1 MIYGSHFHISKKCYQ
16 LLLNNDAKSQNTE
29 SKNWKSNFWW
39 QVKCPNFFSIVYI
52 YCETYYCFFQLQCF
66 KLYWKML
73 KMRYEWCAFFFGTQM
88 KSYTYV
94 QVRLLGQ
101 KSRGTQWGVAMNF
114 RGILEPLFTPKNLLV
129 YLYILRW
136 SKLGKY
142 LNFIT

>member
-1 MIYGSHFHISKKCYQ
+1 MIWFTGRFVMYRRNVINCFWTMMPNPKIQRVKIE
-16 LLLNNDAKSQNTE
+16 NPI
-29 SKNWKSNFWW
+29 FWW

-129 YLYILRW
+129 YLHIYFGRDFRGIR
-136 SKLGKY
+136 
-142 LNFIT
+142 